1 MDFRTVKWRKIGLLT
16 LHTFA
21 SPNFALHNMRAY
33 YVYYKCGDVS
43 MEMLKIWYEWMEPR
57 FRVLNSERQPFCT
70 TYIGEDWANQ
80 IAHCH
85 IYFSLFAV
93 YRQDETYRRRYFQ
106 LYYWTKQNDNCWC
119 EYAIFQRISQTIVID
134 MLLLVW
140 FIAASLHWCQIH
152 FFDALIFHFLSSQ
165 ILHCLV
171 FFVGG
176 CCRFSYLTF
185 VRMHTTE

>member
-85 IYFSLFAV
+85 IYFSLWLYTDKMRRIDAV
-93 YRQDETYRRRYFQ
+93 T
-106 LYYWTKQNDNCWC
+106 
-119 EYAIFQRISQTIVID
+119 
-134 MLLLVW
+134 
-140 FIAASLHWCQIH
+140 
-152 FFDALIFHFLSSQ
+152 
-165 ILHCLV
+165 
-171 FFVGG
+171 
-176 CCRFSYLTF
+176 FSYIIGLNKMIIVDANTQYF
-185 VRMHTTE
+185 NASHKQS